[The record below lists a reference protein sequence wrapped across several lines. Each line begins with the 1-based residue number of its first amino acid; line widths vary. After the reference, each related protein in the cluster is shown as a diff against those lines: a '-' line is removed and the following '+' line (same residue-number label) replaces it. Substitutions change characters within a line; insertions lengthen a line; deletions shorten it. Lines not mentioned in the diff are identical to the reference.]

1 MSDRLLTQFPTMT
14 DLARPGALSQAA
26 DNRAAARYWQD
37 VADELRG
44 QLEAAN
50 ERTEHRERA
59 VLHYQ
64 RRVAYWRGRAA
75 AAEWWA
81 LAAVGLTVLLVLFVL
96 ATGLIS

>member
-1 MSDRLLTQFPTMT
+1 MRDRLLTMLPTN
-14 DLARPGALSQAA
+14 DHAPLPPGDQAA
-26 DNRAAARYWQD
+26 DDRAAARMWHD
-37 VADELRG
+37 VAEQLRE
-44 QLEAAN
+44 QLAAA
-50 ERTEHRERA
+50 EQRYDDRERA

-64 RRVAYWRGRAA
+64 RRVAYWRGRAS